1 MSMHKYSSYIE
12 DQFGESFIN
21 FRPLS
26 SENEAFEICHI
37 TAAVTAKRFLELLPP
52 NVCDVHVCE
61 ALERSLELLPPQF
74 QHSDFAALRRTETL
88 EADLR

>member
-37 TAAVTAKRFLELLPP
+37 TAAVTATVTV
-52 NVCDVHVCE
+52 NVTVTVDVTHP
-61 ALERSLELLPPQF
+61 LSSTP
-74 QHSDFAALRRTETL
+74 
-88 EADLR
+88 